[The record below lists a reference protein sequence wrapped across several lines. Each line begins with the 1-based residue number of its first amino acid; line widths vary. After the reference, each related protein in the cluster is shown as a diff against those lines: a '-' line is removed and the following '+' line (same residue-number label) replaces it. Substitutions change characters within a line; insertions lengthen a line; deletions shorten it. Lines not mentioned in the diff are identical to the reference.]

1 LGYRKEAKMNK
12 HKATRK
18 APGWYEYR
26 GWEIEKIEDHWN
38 MAPPG
43 SDEMTDAAT
52 TLAEAKAL
60 VDRQEN

>member
-1 LGYRKEAKMNK
+1 MNK
-12 HKATRK
+12 HKAARK

-60 VDRQEN
+60 VDRQED